1 MNEDDEWRMY
11 IELARKELTEDEMYE
26 IFGADAEPEPIQHK
40 EPEKE
45 DDLEEIP
52 F

>member
-26 IFGADAEPEPIQHK
+26 IFGADAESEPIQHK
-40 EPEKE
+40 EPEEE